1 MGRQAQKGVISMK
14 SDIDIARAATT
25 ESIVSVA
32 AKIGIPAD
40 AVLNYGPTKAK
51 INMEFISSLK
61 SKPNGKLVLVTA
73 MTPTPAGEGK
83 TTTTVGLG
91 DGLNAIGKKSNC
103 LLARTIPWSML
114 WYEGWR
120 CWWRFRPG
128 SSNGRH

>member
-1 MGRQAQKGVISMK
+1 MK

-25 ESIVSVA
+25 ASIVSVA
-32 AKIGIPAD
+32 EKIGIPAD

-61 SKPNGKLVLVTA
+61 NRPSGKLVLVTA

-91 DGLNAIGKKSNC
+91 LFTRAITWT
-103 LLARTIPWSML
+103 LLWH
-114 WYEGWR
+114 EGWR
-120 CWWRFRPG
+120 GRWRFRPG
-128 SSNGRH
+128 SANGRHQLALHG

>member
-1 MGRQAQKGVISMK
+1 MGRQAQEGVTGMK

-61 SKPNGKLVLVTA
+61 SKPNGCLLYTS
-73 MTPTPAGEGK
+73 PSPR
-83 TTTTVGLG
+83 
-91 DGLNAIGKKSNC
+91 DGLLS
-103 LLARTIPWSML
+103 RMP
-114 WYEGWR
+114 
-120 CWWRFRPG
+120 
-128 SSNGRH
+128 SSA